1 MNQALADLRRKLAAL
16 EPSPVPEKGR
26 FTLGS
31 GEIDAALEGGLA
43 KAAIHEVFA
52 AKAGDEPGA
61 SGFALALALRA
72 APPGRS
78 IVWVRHHLAE
88 LENGALYGPGLA
100 EFGIDPNRL
109 ILLSLRSDAAVLG
122 AGLEALHCSALGA
135 VLIEFWGRS
144 SLLDLTASRRM
155 MLAVS
160 RSGTT
165 GFLLRPA
172 SPAEPGAA
180 LTRWRV
186 GTLPSAA
193 LAKGA
198 PSHPVFDIALERH
211 RAGIR
216 PESWRVEWNR
226 DHKRFD
232 IAGTGSNARAEKF
245 SAFRPASA
253 GKLPFTAAA
262 VPGAVVSAHFDGQAA
277 SGAARFRRTG

>member
-1 MNQALADLRRKLAAL
+1 MNQVLTDLRRKLAAL
-16 EPSPVPEKGR
+16 EPPPVPEKGR

-31 GEIDAALEGGLA
+31 QEVDAWLEGGLA
-43 KAAIHEVFA
+43 RAAVHEVFA

-61 SGFALALALRA
+61 SGFTLALALRA

-88 LENGALYGPGLA
+88 LENGTPYGPGVA
-100 EFGIDPNRL
+100 EFGVDPDRVVL
-109 ILLSLRSDAAVLG
+109 VSPRSDAGVLS

-135 VLIEFWGRS
+135 VLIEFWGKS

-155 MLAVS
+155 MLAAS
-160 RSGTT
+160 RSGAT

-172 SPAEPGAA
+172 SPAEPSAA

-186 GTLPSAA
+186 GALPSAA

-198 PSHPVFDIALERH
+198 PSHPAFDIALERH

-232 IAGTGSNARAEKF
+232 LAAARPDARAGKF

-253 GKLPFTAAA
+253 AKLPLAGAA
-262 VPGAVVSAHFDGQAA
+262 VPGTVVSASFDGQAA
-277 SGAARFRRTG
+277 SAAEKFRRTG